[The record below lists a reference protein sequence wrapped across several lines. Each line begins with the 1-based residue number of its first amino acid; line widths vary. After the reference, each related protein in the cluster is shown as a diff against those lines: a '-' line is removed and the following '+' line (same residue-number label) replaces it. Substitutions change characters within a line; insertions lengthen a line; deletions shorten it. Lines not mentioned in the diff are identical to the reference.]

1 MSEEALSKTIN
12 WTERLEEL
20 LSEAGERA
28 HCYSWLHKRSEEHY
42 SRLSIVIELPPIL
55 LGVLNGAA
63 SVGSNSLFGDNHYAP
78 IVIGGIVLLTS
89 LLNTISSYFSWSKRA
104 EGHKLSSLQYARLY
118 RFISVELSLPREER
132 MSPGDFL
139 KYMTEHYNRLAE
151 MSPLIPNG
159 IMNDFKRKFSSGL
172 FKDITKP
179 EEAGDLK
186 PIYIYKDT
194 IIEVPPPSPIRIVEM
209 VKTPFT
215 TPRIIAPS
223 SPPIPE
229 LNLQNP

>member
-1 MSEEALSKTIN
+1 
-12 WTERLEEL
+12 
-20 LSEAGERA
+20 
-28 HCYSWLHKRSEEHY
+28 
-42 SRLSIVIELPPIL
+42 
-55 LGVLNGAA
+55 
-63 SVGSNSLFGDNHYAP
+63 
-78 IVIGGIVLLTS
+78 
-89 LLNTISSYFSWSKRA
+89 
-104 EGHKLSSLQYARLY
+104 
-118 RFISVELSLPREER
+118 
-132 MSPGDFL
+132 
-139 KYMTEHYNRLAE
+139 